1 MNRDEVIAAWRA
13 GRAAAPGDPNPYAGT
28 GAPARMWRRGYR
40 RMLLDMLTR
49 SPAAQAYENARND

>member
-1 MNRDEVIAAWRA
+1 MNRDELVAAWRA
-13 GRAAAPGDPNPYAGT
+13 GRAAAPGDDNPYAGT

-49 SPAAQAYENARND
+49 SPAAQAYEAGRK